1 MAKSEQV
8 NKGVKKCRFYKK
20 QNMLKLIMQ
29 KLSQKVFVSVIN
41 AICLLF
47 CLGKCFVNVFRNY
60 LSVKLF
66 LQTKRHACEHEFLHE
81 LQIISNVGVTDKY
94 LRKISHDLIR
104 SVAIGRGVFS

>member
-1 MAKSEQV
+1 M
-8 NKGVKKCRFYKK
+8 
-20 QNMLKLIMQ
+20 
-29 KLSQKVFVSVIN
+29 FVSVIN

-66 LQTKRHACEHEFLHE
+66 LQTKRHACEYEFLHE

-94 LRKISHDLIR
+94 ARKYLIR
-104 SVAIGRGVFS
+104 AVAIGRGVFSCIFGKIVICPEKFGGKKLISD